1 MYEDLVA
8 ELQALRDH
16 VRGSWAGSRQAF
28 DAHSGADMAALS
40 TATAQLR
47 DTRQTAESIGAS
59 LSRTF
64 LHTSPTFALPASLHE
79 DLTRANELVQ
89 ILQDDVAALQ
99 AQLASTSNHLGQL
112 PQRLADD
119 GTQAFAHLNNVGAT
133 WTTALEAWRESLEDS
148 VAQALEDFETDVGEL
163 HSKVLETLE
172 EELEN
177 APEAFIAESE
187 QEFAELLS
195 DHDERLRGAA
205 NHLADRCS
213 DALEGLSEHA
223 QQAIQREIEE
233 RMRHVLE
240 DVIEALAKDAL
251 ESTVLTQVAMAT
263 TTALSPVLPQLIAA
277 RIALGPIK
285 SALDAMRMGT

>member
-28 DAHSGADMAALS
+28 DAHSAAGMAALS

-47 DTRQTAESIGAS
+47 NTRQTAESVGAS

-64 LHTSPTFALPASLHE
+64 LHTSPTLALPASLHE
-79 DLTRANELVQ
+79 DLTRSSELVQ

-99 AQLASTSNHLGQL
+99 TQLASTSNYLGQL

-119 GTQAFAHLNNVGAT
+119 GTQAFAHLDDVGES
-133 WTTALEAWRESLEDS
+133 WTTALAAWRESLEDS
-148 VAQALEDFETDVGEL
+148 VAQALEDFEKDVGEL
-163 HSKVLETLE
+163 HSKILDTLE
-172 EELEN
+172 EELAN

-187 QEFAELLS
+187 REFAELLS

-233 RMRHVLE
+233 RMRRILQ

-251 ESTVLTQVAMAT
+251 ESTVLTQLAMAT